1 MKRKGHKPGW
11 GGGVA
16 FIASAAAAADGDD
29 GGGGGGDA
37 DGDGAT
43 VPAVTVI
50 EILHW
55 LR

>member
-1 MKRKGHKPGW
+1 MKRKGHKQ

-16 FIASAAAAADGDD
+16 FIASVAAAAD
-29 GGGGGGDA
+29 GDA